1 MRAIPATPK
10 HYLPLVSV
18 DDLCKVMVRAA
29 TDSGLVGQSLLVA
42 PEQNIPLSEL
52 TKMIAQQ
59 FNVSAPKQHV
69 PLTIL
74 RLISNWTWL
83 AKQLEMSAEMLSFLR
98 TEQLDLEPLKQ
109 FRQR

>member
-1 MRAIPATPK
+1 MQSDSASCNRFRFSEPVLISCPRAE
-10 HYLPLVSV
+10 HF
-18 DDLCKVMVRAA
+18 
-29 TDSGLVGQSLLVA
+29 
-42 PEQNIPLSEL
+42 LSEL

-83 AKQLEMSAEMLSFLR
+83 ANQLEMSAEMLSFLR

>member
-18 DDLCKVMVRAA
+18 DDLCKVMVRTA

-42 PEQNIPLSEL
+42 PEQNILLSE
-52 TKMIAQQ
+52 
-59 FNVSAPKQHV
+59 SKQHV

-74 RLISNWTWL
+74 RLISNWT
-83 AKQLEMSAEMLSFLR
+83 
-98 TEQLDLEPLKQ
+98 
-109 FRQR
+109 

>member
-10 HYLPLVSV
+10 HYLPLGSV
-18 DDLCKVMVRAA
+18 DDLCRVIVRAA
-29 TDSGLVGQSLLVA
+29 TDPSLVNQSLLVA
-42 PEQNIPLSEL
+42 SEQNIPLSEL
-52 TKMIAQQ
+52 TQMIAQQ

-83 AKQLEMSAEMLSFLR
+83 ANQLEMSAEMLIFLR
-98 TEQLDLEPLKQ
+98 TE
-109 FRQR
+109 